1 MLINNLNNDIINH
14 LSQSEMNV
22 LQYIESHGQD
32 VITMS
37 IQELANNTY
46 TSTATILRLCK
57 KIHFSGYSELKFTIK
72 QTLSLAS
79 SPTKFMIQHENITQM
94 VFNDLYN
101 TSQII
106 NPQALENMIHLIQSK
121 KRIHFF
127 GEGLTG
133 DALQY
138 FGNYLMA
145 LGRKSVFFHQTPK
158 MINHAVSKMSEQDI
172 LILASASGNSASALR
187 SAQIAHSNL
196 ASVVAISGFNHNALA
211 KIADINFQFFVE
223 ERNHLGTD
231 IKSRLC
237 MFYLVDIIID
247 CYIEKNKKNEE
258 VAYDQLQGK
267 IES

>member
-1 MLINNLNNDIINH
+1 MLINNLNNDIINN

-22 LQYIESHGQD
+22 LQYIESHGEA
-32 VITMS
+32 VIKMS
-37 IQELANNTY
+37 IQELANSTF

-57 KIHFSGYSELKFTIK
+57 KIQFSGYSELKFTIK
-72 QTLSLAS
+72 QTLNLESTLPNS
-79 SPTKFMIQHENITQM
+79 FNHHENIIQM

-106 NPQALENMIHLIQSK
+106 NTQALEKIIHLFQSN

-158 MINHAVSKMSEQDI
+158 MISHAVSKMSDQDI
-172 LILASASGNSASALR
+172 LIMASASGNSASVLR

-196 ASVVAISGFNHNALA
+196 ASVVAISGFNNNSLA

-223 ERNHLGTD
+223 ERHHLGTD
-231 IKSRLC
+231 IKSRLG

-247 CYIEKNKKNEE
+247 CYIESSKKTAIG
-258 VAYDQLQGK
+258 V
-267 IES
+267 ES